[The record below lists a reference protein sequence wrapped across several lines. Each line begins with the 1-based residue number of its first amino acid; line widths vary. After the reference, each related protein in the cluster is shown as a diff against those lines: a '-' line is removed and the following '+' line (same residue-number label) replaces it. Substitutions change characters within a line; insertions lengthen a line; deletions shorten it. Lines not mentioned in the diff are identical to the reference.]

1 MHCLARCI
9 AGSSGHD
16 SLTLGAPAQLFQAA
30 KITTSLHPS
39 MLLLLVLLALSAF
52 VLLALLVLLMPLVLL
67 APVLVAV

>member
-1 MHCLARCI
+1 MRLLSCSKLLKLPPHF
-9 AGSSGHD
+9 
-16 SLTLGAPAQLFQAA
+16 T
-30 KITTSLHPS
+30 PS